1 VNRNRLAKLEEAL
14 LPRPP
19 RIHAALAWEGRVR
32 TVLIGA
38 GCFPAEEGLTVE
50 DLPEGCLVFW
60 SNPREEAASLYLDR
74 GTNEPGIQRILGVEE
89 DIVLGRVIAEGDGA
103 P

>member
-1 VNRNRLAKLEEAL
+1 VNRKRLAKLEDAL

-19 RIHAALAWEGRVR
+19 RIRAALAWEGRVR

-38 GCFPAEEGLTVE
+38 GCLPAPEGLTVE
-50 DLPEGCLVFW
+50 HLPVECVVFL
-60 SNPREEAASLYLDR
+60 SNPRQGAACLYLDI
-74 GTNEPGIQRILGVEE
+74 GTKEPGIQRILGVEE
-89 DIVLGRVIAEGDGA
+89 GLVLGRGVAQGDTA